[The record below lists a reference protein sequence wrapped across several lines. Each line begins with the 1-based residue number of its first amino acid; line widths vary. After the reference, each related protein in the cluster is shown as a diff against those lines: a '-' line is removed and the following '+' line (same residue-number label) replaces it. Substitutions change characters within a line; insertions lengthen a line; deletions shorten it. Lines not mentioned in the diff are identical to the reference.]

1 MNPPPWR
8 PARAGSAQDV
18 NRAIDRAIPPA
29 MAATLIPATAAPHL
43 THAAG

>member
-8 PARAGSAQDV
+8 PARTGSAPDA
-18 NRAIDRAIPPA
+18 NRAINRAIPPA
-29 MAATLIPATAAPHL
+29 MAATLIPATEAPQP